1 MCRFFLL
8 NYFLILVST
17 ISIARN
23 IPVKNIDELNK
34 ANKEAKPGDT
44 IVLQNGVWE
53 NAIIKLDCSGTKE
66 LPIIFKAQTAGKVLI
81 SGNSKLNLGGNY
93 IIVDGLYFEKGYA
106 GNDAVIKFCINKDKI
121 ANNCRVTNTVINDFN
136 NSKRLDENYWI
147 AFYGKNNR
155 LDHCS
160 FLNKKN
166 LGVLLAVILDDERS
180 RENFHS
186 IDHNYFGVRQPLAS
200 NGGEI
205 IRVGVS
211 QHCEFNSNTQITDNF
226 FETCDGET
234 EIVSIKSGSNIIRNN
249 LFKECQGAVVF
260 RHGNFN
266 TVENNTF
273 LGNNKE
279 GTGGVRI
286 INKGQWVVNNYF
298 YQCRGVG
305 FRSPLSIMNG
315 VPNSPANRYVEVT
328 DAVIANNSFVECTPI
343 SFCEGSDTERSVP
356 PSKVYF
362 ENNIFFNS
370 KDTQLCHIYDDIS
383 GIKFSG
389 NLMSAIYNPN
399 ITGFT
404 KNAFTLTKTT
414 SLPFPNPVPGSSA
427 KYIIGDSLKTIS
439 KERLGSPLSDKPGHA
454 STKRLQETWM
464 NAVSSCGAKWYN
476 PKNKQVVKQRK
487 KDCKTAK
494 EIEQLL
500 SENSSAE
507 LTINLTGTEYVFSSP
522 LTIINDVSLTSTQKQ
537 IIRFS
542 NSSNS
547 GFFIQL
553 KAGKNL
559 KLTNLNLDLNSV
571 SAGTFITTDTSGS
584 SNHSN
589 LYMNNCVIKNL
600 NGAFFTAAKSAIS
613 DSIIINRCTFSNGN
627 GVLFK
632 FDNEIDN
639 KGYYNVEKLKITNS
653 SFKEH
658 KDQLLTMLR
667 GGNDESTM
675 GPHLI
680 FSNNSVSNSNT
691 KTDLA
696 LIHLYGT
703 QYSLLEKNSF
713 SNSNIGKSL
722 IVYEDAVRA
731 AHSIRNNSLTNSGKI
746 VTNKYVKEK
755 NNIAGK

>member
-1 MCRFFLL
+1 MRSFFLL
-8 NYFLILVST
+8 TCFLITLTT
-17 ISIARN
+17 ISIARD
-23 IPVKNIDELNK
+23 ILVKNIDELNK

-53 NAIIKLDCSGTKE
+53 NAIIKLDCNGTKE

-81 SGNSKLNLGGNY
+81 TGNSKLNLGGNY
-93 IIVDGLYFEKGYA
+93 IIIDGLYFEKGYA
-106 GNDAVIKFCINKDKI
+106 GNDAVIKFCINKDKL
-121 ANNCRVTNTVINDFN
+121 AKNCRVTNTVINDFN
-136 NSKRLDENYWI
+136 NFKRLDENYWV

-155 LDHCS
+155 LDHSS

-226 FETCDGET
+226 FENCDGET
-234 EIVSIKSGSNIIRNN
+234 EIISIKSGSNIIRNN

-266 TVENNTF
+266 TVENNIF
-273 LGNNKE
+273 FGNNKE

-315 VPNSPANRYVEVT
+315 VPNSPAFRYVEVT

-343 SFCEGSDTERSVP
+343 SFCEGSDTERTAT
-356 PSKVYF
+356 PSNVHF
-362 ENNIFFNS
+362 ENNVFFNS
-370 KDTQLCHIYDDIS
+370 KDKQLCHIYDDIA

-389 NLMSAIYNPN
+389 NLMSVIYNLS
-399 ITGFT
+399 IIGFK
-404 KNAFTLTKTT
+404 KNAFSLTKLT
-414 SLPFPNPVPGSSA
+414 SLPLPNPILTTGA
-427 KYIIGDSLKTIS
+427 KYIINDSLKKIS
-439 KERLGSPLSDKPGHA
+439 KERLSLPLADKPGHI
-454 STKRLQETWM
+454 STKHLQETWM
-464 NAVSSCGAKWYN
+464 NAITSCGAKWYN
-476 PKNKQVVKQRK
+476 PKNNQVVKQSK

-494 EIEQLL
+494 EIEQAL
-500 SENSSAE
+500 SENPDAG

-522 LTIINDVSLTSTQKQ
+522 LTITNDLSLTSAHKQ
-537 IIRFS
+537 IIKFS
-542 NSSNS
+542 NSFSS
-547 GFFIQL
+547 DFFIQI

-559 KLTNLNLDLNSV
+559 KLSNLKLDLNSV
-571 SAGTFITTDTSGS
+571 SAKTFITTDTSGS

-589 LYMNNCVIKNL
+589 LYINNCNVSNL
-600 NGAFFTAAKSAIS
+600 SGGFFTAAKSVIS
-613 DSIIINRCTFSNGN
+613 DSIIINKCTFSNGN

-632 FDNEIDN
+632 FDNENDK
-639 KGYYNVEKLKITNS
+639 KGYYNTEKLKITNS
-653 SFKEH
+653 LFKDH
-658 KDQLLTMLR
+658 KGQLLTMLR

-675 GPHLI
+675 GPVLI
-680 FSNNSVSNSNT
+680 FSNNKISKSNT
-691 KTDLA
+691 ETDVA

-703 QYSLLEKNSF
+703 QYSLLEKNIF
-713 SNSNIGKSL
+713 SNSNTGKSL

-731 AHSIRNNSLTNSGKI
+731 NHLIRNNSITNSGRI
-746 VTNKYVKEK
+746 VANKFVASK
-755 NNIAGK
+755 NNSIQ